1 MMAGSLKDFGIRAA
15 SALALGAVMLGAL
28 FFGGVWGIAGVIA
41 VIGVLAC
48 IEYFAISRRERRMPN
63 ELIALTAVAAM
74 PFAAAGFGATGLTAV
89 VAALII
95 SAFFW
100 HVMIRQIRLVDTAV
114 TVFGAV
120 YVGFTLSHLVLIR
133 QLESGIFLALAT
145 IASVWANDVFAYLI
159 GSAIGRHPL
168 APSISPKKSW
178 EGLIAG
184 TLGTVGVWLIAGAAL
199 DLAVGWGWLVTIG
212 VLASVAAVIGDLAE
226 SRIKR
231 EARVKDSGTLLPG
244 HGGFLDRFDSFI
256 MVAIVTYYALFLAG
270 AR

>member
-1 MMAGSLKDFGIRAA
+1 MAASLKDFGVRAG
-15 SALALGAVMLGAL
+15 SAALLGAVVLTAL
-28 FFGGVWGIAGVIA
+28 FFGGVWGISA
-41 VIGVLAC
+41 VISIVAVLAC
-48 IEYFAISRRERRMPN
+48 VEFFAISRRERRMPN
-63 ELIALTAVAAM
+63 ELVALTAVAVM
-74 PFAAAGFGATGLTAV
+74 PFAAAGYGATGLTAV
-89 VAALII
+89 VAGLII

-133 QLESGIFLALAT
+133 QLDDGVFLALAT
-145 IASVWANDVFAYLI
+145 IMSVWANDVLAYLV
-159 GSAIGRHPL
+159 GSAVGKHPL
-168 APSISPKKSW
+168 APAISPKKSW
-178 EGLIAG
+178 EGLVAG
-184 TLGTVGVWLIAGAAL
+184 TIGTTGVWLIAGGVL
-199 DLAVGWGWLVTIG
+199 DLPVASGALAAIGLV
-212 VLASVAAVIGDLAE
+212 ASVAAVIGDLAE

-256 MVAIVTYYALFLAG
+256 MVVIVTYYALYLVG

>member
-1 MMAGSLKDFGIRAA
+1 MTASLKDFGIRAA
-15 SALALGAVMLGAL
+15 SALLLGVVVLGAL
-28 FFGGVWGIAGVIA
+28 FFGGVWGIAAVVAVIA
-41 VIGVLAC
+41 VLAC

-63 ELIALTAVAAM
+63 ELVALTAVAAM
-74 PFAAAGFGATGLTAV
+74 PLAAAGFGVTGLTAV
-89 VAALII
+89 VAGLII

-100 HVMIRQIRLVDTAV
+100 HVMIRQIRLVDTAI

-120 YVGFTLSHLVLIR
+120 YIGFTLSHLVLIR
-133 QLESGIFLALAT
+133 QLESGVYLALAT
-145 IASVWANDVFAYLI
+145 IVSVWANDVFAYLV
-159 GSAIGRHPL
+159 GSAIGKHPL
-168 APSISPKKSW
+168 APAISPRKSW

-184 TLGTVGVWLIAGAAL
+184 TVGTAGVWLGAGAL
-199 DLAVGWGWLVTIG
+199 LRLPIGWGALISIG
-212 VLASVAAVIGDLAE
+212 LIASVAAVIGDLAE

-256 MVAIVTYYALFLAG
+256 MVAIVTYYSLYLLG

>member
-1 MMAGSLKDFGIRAA
+1 MAHPLKDFGIRAA
-15 SALALGAVMLGAL
+15 SAVGLGIIVLTAL
-28 FFGGVWGIAGVIA
+28 FFGGEWGIAA
-41 VIGVLAC
+41 VISLISVLAS

-63 ELIALTAVAAM
+63 ELIALAAVAAM

-100 HVMIRQIRLVDTAV
+100 HVMIRQIRLIDTAI

-120 YVGFTLSHLVLIR
+120 YVGFTLSHLILIR

-145 IASVWANDVFAYLI
+145 IVSVWANDVFAYLI
-159 GSAIGRHPL
+159 GSAIGKHPL
-168 APSISPKKSW
+168 APAISPKKSW
-178 EGLIAG
+178 EGLAA
-184 TLGTVGVWLIAGAAL
+184 GTVGTVSVWLIAGAVV
-199 DLAVGWGWLVTIG
+199 DLPVGWGSLVTIG
-212 VLASVAAVIGDLAE
+212 LLASLAAVIGDLAE

-231 EARVKDSGTLLPG
+231 EAHVKDSGTLLPG